1 MNYYWILIAILFF
14 VAVFGANTG
23 SPFQSRQAKDI
34 CTHMTRAERTAAIK
48 RGALWGLLI
57 GVIPAVIGLII
68 GPLVFKST
76 LLGVTLCALLSPL
89 LVVVLWKKW
98 FPYVTRSQQSF
109 LASTE
114 WAKSQGIQADDIQVF
129 NWQEEK

>member
-1 MNYYWILIAILFF
+1 MDYYWIPIAILFF

-48 RGALWGLLI
+48 RGALWGLLV
-57 GVIPAVIGLII
+57 GMPAVIGLIL
-68 GPLVFKST
+68 GPVVLKSA
-76 LLGVTLCALLSPL
+76 LLGVTLCALLLPL
-89 LVVVLWKKW
+89 LAVVLWKTW
-98 FPYVTRSQQSF
+98 FPYVTKSQQSF

-114 WAKSQGIQADDIQVF
+114 WAKSQGLQADDIQVF
-129 NWQEEK
+129 KWQEEK